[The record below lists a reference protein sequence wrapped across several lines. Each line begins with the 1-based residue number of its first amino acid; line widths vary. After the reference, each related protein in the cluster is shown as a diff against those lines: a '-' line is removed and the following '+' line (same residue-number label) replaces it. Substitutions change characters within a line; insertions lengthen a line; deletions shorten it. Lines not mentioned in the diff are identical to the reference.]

1 MGSATKEDVA
11 LSPAQGLN
19 AQNKPLASW
28 LVFGGTTETQ
38 LKWIAGGLIWDAF
51 YFIIFPIGSAGGG
64 LALPWL
70 LGGLVAAIG
79 GWRWNREGVEHTRL
93 LWLRGLLR
101 PRVYA
106 VPPPPPPGEWF
117 VAVGPRRWGWRVR
130 VRRHALG
137 PWGMP
142 AGVARA
148 LGARRGERLCT
159 LSIPFV
165 SVHRAPGDLMALT
178 GAHIIDDG
186 GVARRRVGGGRAAV
200 PSTKKAGAA
209 SAVSAQAARHV
220 YVATVDALP
229 VILRAKTME
238 DREEI
243 FDAIATEVAGLRP
256 GERLQLRGDNLPRDI
271 DAVCDQL
278 EARRP
283 CRTPF
288 FDEMNARE
296 DAWMRDIFGE
306 NYAVDARFTITLA
319 GPERAALLRRV
330 RHLIRTLDGVG
341 SGGHQRD
348 SAGMARALWE
358 SVSVEAPPPDD
369 GACDAPLLPTVRVR
383 DPLTLSVGSPT
394 GEDEWWLR
402 SFVAVDVSAT
412 VMPLALSDLSL
423 MNMRSRISYTFE
435 GLDRPGALETLR
447 RKARGLMMSNAQVR
461 LDTGH
466 DDRSLTTDAQGI
478 SEAYIDMKRG
488 VARMVKGGVVFTLC
502 ARSRAELMERAVDAR
517 TALEDAGLTIYDAPH
532 DQIRLFAETLPL
544 CLGPTRPF
552 RLMTR
557 PWPFMPLALETP
569 GDTDM
574 QTVWGRT
581 QIAGQI
587 VGHSWREGATP
598 AIIFVADQGIGKSAG
613 MATLIHSTLR
623 EGNWATIVDPSQSF
637 PDYVDALNER
647 LRPEEPR
654 MGVTLTLLEP
664 GVAINLVTLA
674 GVARDNRI
682 PALIDVFEIVYGRGR
697 ADYALSG
704 AEETALDAGL
714 HFMFARAEK
723 LGREPRTLHLARYFR
738 WRYAQERRKAG
749 AGVGGTQEELYGNL
763 WRNLRQFHSG
773 GTYASLLDQPTTID
787 IYTPCINVNT
797 RRINRLRGVG
807 GYLGVLVATT
817 LADVR
822 TYEADRRGLEH
833 MIGMDEA
840 HNTFELAGDWWNGN
854 TRYIRHEKN
863 RLAACTHKVS
873 DLLANPKTA
882 NSLTAIKKWVILRCS
897 DRLDVLEDTIGLPP
911 HLIKRARRLRQDKD
925 RSEGIYV
932 NNQPGADTKY
942 GVFDFIIQK
951 ELLGLVESYKEQKLA
966 RRREILEAGGAAA
979 AMFKRVARPTRGR
992 HKEPTKEEAA

>member
-1 MGSATKEDVA
+1 MNGTQEDVA

-28 LVFGGTTETQ
+28 LIGGGTTETQ
-38 LKWIAGGLIWDAF
+38 LKWIIGGLLWDAL
-51 YFIIFPIGSAGGG
+51 YVIVFPIGTATPLTIPWLVGG
-64 LALPWL
+64 LA
-70 LGGLVAAIG
+70 VALG

-106 VPPPPPPGEWF
+106 TLPAPPRGERF
-117 VAVGPRRWGWRVR
+117 VRVGPPALGWSVR
-130 VRRHALG
+130 VRHHTLPPIHVTLRGHA
-137 PWGMP
+137 
-142 AGVARA
+142 R
-148 LGARRGERLCT
+148 T
-159 LSIPFV
+159 LYVPYMTI
-165 SVHRAPGDLMALT
+165 HRAPGDLAALM
-178 GAHIIDDG
+178 GAHTLDDAG
-186 GVARRRVGGGRAAV
+186 IARRRVPHVPRVKKGARA
-200 PSTKKAGAA
+200 T
-209 SAVSAQAARHV
+209 RDV

-229 VILRAKTME
+229 VILRSKTVE
-238 DREEI
+238 DRSEI
-243 FDAIATEVAGLRP
+243 FGAIAGLVAGLRA
-256 GERLQLRGDNLPRDI
+256 GERLQLRGDNSARDVEQVI
-271 DAVCDQL
+271 TELA
-278 EARRP
+278 ARRP
-283 CRTPF
+283 VSTPF

-296 DAWMRDIFGE
+296 ADWMRDTFGE
-306 NYAVDARFTITLA
+306 NYAVDARFTITLS

-330 RHLIRTLDGVG
+330 KHLIRTLDGVG

-348 SAGMARALWE
+348 GAGMERALWE
-358 SVSVEAPPPDD
+358 SVTVDHL
-369 GACDAPLLPTVRVR
+369 PLDRPGGVFPCVRVR
-383 DPLTLSVGSPT
+383 DPLTLSIDANGQ
-394 GEDEWWLR
+394 EWWLR
-402 SFVAVDVSAT
+402 SFVATNVSST

-423 MNMRSRISYTFE
+423 MNVRSRISFTFE

-447 RKARGLMMSNAQVR
+447 RKARGMMMSNAQVR

-466 DDRSLTTDAQGI
+466 DDSALTTDAKSI
-478 SEAYIDMKRG
+478 SEAYMDMKRG
-488 VARMVKGGVVFTLC
+488 VSRLVKAGVVFTLY
-502 ARSRAELMERAVDAR
+502 APSWAEVMDLSVDAR
-517 TALEDAGLTIYDAPH
+517 TALEDAGLIIYDAPH
-532 DQIRLFAETLPL
+532 DQLRLFAETLPL

-552 RLMTR
+552 RLMTT

-569 GDTDM
+569 GDTEM

-587 VGHSWREGATP
+587 VGHSWREGSTP
-598 AIIFVADQGIGKSAG
+598 AVVFVADQGIGKSAG

-623 EGNWATIVDPSQSF
+623 EANWATIVDPSQSF
-637 PDYVDALNER
+637 PDYVDSLNEG
-647 LRPEEPR
+647 LPDGAPWQ
-654 MGVTLTLLEP
+654 GVTVTLLEP
-664 GVAINLVTLA
+664 GVAVNLLTLA

-682 PALIDVFEIVYGRGR
+682 PALIDVFEVVYGRGR
-697 ADYALSG
+697 ADYSLSG

-714 HFMFARAEK
+714 YFMFDRAARLE
-723 LGREPRTLHLARYFR
+723 REPRCLHLARYFR
-738 WRYAQERRKAG
+738 WRYARERRKASEG
-749 AGVGGTQEELYGNL
+749 QGGTQEELYGNL

-773 GTYASLLDQPTTID
+773 GTYASLLDQPTSID
-787 IYTPCINVNT
+787 IMTPCINVNT

-807 GYLGVLVATT
+807 AYLGVLVATT

-833 MIGMDEA
+833 VICMDEA

-911 HLIKRARRLRQDKD
+911 HLIKRARRLRQDKE
-925 RSEGIYV
+925 RSEAIYV

-951 ELLGLVESYKEQKLA
+951 ELLGLVESYKEQKAA
-966 RRREILEAGGAAA
+966 RRREILAAGGPAA
-979 AMFKRVARPTRGR
+979 AMFTRVARPTRGR
-992 HKEPTKEEAA
+992 HKDPSTKEAA